1 MLTFLQDW
9 LIGQGLSAGVAEWAA
24 LAADVG
30 VVLALAYVANVVT
43 RRYVVS
49 YVRGLASRSIT
60 HWDDHIARHRVL
72 IRLARVAPAVVIY
85 YLAVPVL
92 GDYPELRAVVRQL
105 ALIYMIGIT
114 TLAVDGALNA
124 AADLVK
130 ASEKARGLPVTGVA
144 QVAKLI
150 LYGIAAVSVL
160 SLVLNRSPL
169 LMLSGIGAASAV
181 TMLIFRDAILGFV
194 AGIQLTVN
202 NMVHRGDW
210 IEMPSHG
217 VDGDVLD
224 VGLTTVKVQNFD
236 KTVVTIPTYA
246 LVGESFKNWRG
257 MSESGGRRIKR
268 AINIDMNSV
277 RFCDEEMLA
286 HYTRIRYIAEYVEKK
301 RAEVED
307 WNAQHGVDRAD
318 YANGRRLTN
327 LGTFRAYIVA
337 FLRHHPM
344 VRDDMT
350 FLIRQLDPTEHGL
363 PIEIYVFSRDQ
374 DWVRYE
380 AIQADIFDH
389 LLAIVPQF
397 DLRVFQSPSGAA
409 VERALGAVT
418 RPTGAVTRPTG
429 AAATRSQGAGAAA
442 RPQGADAAADPE
454 AVSAAVRSG
463 E

>member
-1 MLTFLQDW
+1 MLTLLRDW
-9 LIGQGLSAGVAEWAA
+9 LIAQGLSPGLAELLGL
-24 LAADVG
+24 LADIS
-30 VVLALAYVANVVT
+30 VVVVLAYVADVVT
-43 RRYVVS
+43 RRVVVQ

-72 IRLARVAPAVVIY
+72 VRLAHVAPAVVIY
-85 YLAVPVL
+85 YFAIPVL
-92 GDYPELRAVVRQL
+92 GDYPELQAVVRQL
-105 ALIYMIGIT
+105 CLIYMIAIA
-114 TLAVDGALNA
+114 TLALDGALNA
-124 AADLVK
+124 AADVVK
-130 ASEKARGLPVTGVA
+130 ASAKARGLPVTGVA
-144 QVAKLI
+144 QVVKLV
-150 LYGIAAVSVL
+150 LYGVAGISVL

-217 VDGDVLD
+217 VDGDVTE

-236 KTVVTIPTYA
+236 KTIVTIPTYA
-246 LVGESFKNWRG
+246 LISESFKNWRG

-268 AINIDMNSV
+268 AISIDMNSV
-277 RFCDEEMLA
+277 RFCTEEMLA
-286 HYTRIRYIAEYVEKK
+286 RYTRIRYIAEYVERK
-301 RAEVED
+301 RVELEN
-307 WNAQHGVDRAD
+307 WNAEHGIDRAD

-337 FLRHHPM
+337 YLHHHPM
-344 VRDDMT
+344 VHNDMT

-374 DWVRYE
+374 DWARYE

-389 LLAIVPQF
+389 LLAIVPEF
-397 DLRVFQSPSGAA
+397 DLRVFQNPSGAA
-409 VERALGAVT
+409 VERALGAV
-418 RPTGAVTRPTG
+418 
-429 AAATRSQGAGAAA
+429 A
-442 RPQGADAAADPE
+442 RPGRPDPDTEAAVA
-454 AVSAAVRSG
+454 AAVRSR